1 MEPQSWS
8 LNCAFCSS
16 LGSLSDHTSQEYTYL
31 WRVAAQKCSA
41 APNTKSSVDLQMESI
56 YFLVVGIAFTGRG
69 TYFETRYK
77 WKESMKQLL
86 HLCGTWQQQQWK
98 RCIRLP
104 FSVLF
109 HWAASPAFLQPVKLP
124 WQQSEQSSWGTV
136 KSNVQ
141 WWSVRKLLKESI
153 QWLPSLGDKMSITQA
168 SGQG

>member
-1 MEPQSWS
+1 MAGRSTEMLCCFQYKKQCWFTNGEH
-8 LNCAFCSS
+8 LF
-16 LGSLSDHTSQEYTYL
+16 LGCC
-31 WRVAAQKCSA
+31 V
-41 APNTKSSVDLQMESI
+41 
-56 YFLVVGIAFTGRG
+56 AFTGRG

-124 WQQSEQSSWGTV
+124 WQQSEESSWGTV
-136 KSNVQ
+136 KRNVQ
-141 WWSVRKLLKESI
+141 WCKEITKGINSATSLPRWQNVYNSGKWPGLNSNLKS
-153 QWLPSLGDKMSITQA
+153 PSAKAQSKEEGGATQ
-168 SGQG
+168 